1 MTFKTDNL
9 TSTVD
14 RYGHV
19 HIKSIVQYK
28 TIAYNMSHIV
38 VITYIWVV
46 KHYLI
51 DQLVLLNSPF
61 SLKLTGLYMN
71 LIHCPT
77 TT

>member
-19 HIKSIVQYK
+19 HTKLM
-28 TIAYNMSHIV
+28 AYNMPHMV
-38 VITYIWVV
+38 VITSGIWVV

-71 LIHCPT
+71 LVHCPT